1 MEVKLAT
8 NLVLKS
14 NFFGFLDN
22 LRIGFKMALISALVL
37 IGFAAIG
44 GAYYF
49 GEIRSAAFEAQ
60 QQNATKNELA
70 IEAVKYSFLD
80 ARRREKDFLARLD
93 EKYVAQHAEL
103 SQQIVA
109 EIADLSNRQ
118 VDTATRELWKDVS
131 LGFSSYAEKFSL
143 VVEIWR
149 KLGLTEKDGLLGN
162 LRGSVHAV
170 ETTLKEYDD
179 RDMTVT
185 MLMMRRHEKDFLARL
200 DPKYVGDVEKRHGE
214 FAGQLAVSTI
224 PDAEKAKIA
233 DLMNVYVRDFKA
245 AAAARLDV
253 DVQLKSLSQLFA
265 DVEPKLETI
274 VASYA
279 ATYDSALKSAAENR
293 DRTTMMFVIS
303 IVVATL
309 IVLGLCILVGHRIG
323 SAIQKMTSTM
333 QVLAQGDT
341 SVEVP
346 GVGRKDE
353 VGEMAAAV
361 QVFKENKI
369 EADRLAADSEREA
382 RAKQDRAE
390 RIEKRIGEFDSIV
403 NSVLQSLVS
412 SGDQLE
418 GAAQTM
424 SANAEE
430 TNVQSTAVASAA
442 EQASANVQTV
452 ATAAEELSS
461 SISEISRQMATST
474 EITSVA
480 VSESDRANEMV
491 KGLAEAADRIGE
503 VVALITDIAE
513 QTNLLALNATIEAA
527 RAGDAGKG
535 FAVVASEVKN
545 LANQTAKATEEIGAQ
560 IAGIQSAT
568 KGSVDAI
575 DRITGTI
582 QKINEISA
590 TVAAAVE
597 EQNAATQEI
606 ARNVEQA
613 ATGTQEVTAN
623 ISGVT
628 QAVSETG
635 QVSSQVLASA
645 KALSQQSDSLRT
657 QVDSFLTDIKAA

>member
-1 MEVKLAT
+1 VLAGIFGGVMVI
-8 NLVLKS
+8 LLAVV
-14 NFFGFLDN
+14 FGF
-22 LRIGFKMALISALVL
+22 ALTSGIAKPIDAITERMTAL
-37 IGFAAIG
+37 
-44 GAYYF
+44 
-49 GEIRSAAFEAQ
+49 
-60 QQNATKNELA
+60 
-70 IEAVKYSFLD
+70 
-80 ARRREKDFLARLD
+80 
-93 EKYVAQHAEL
+93 
-103 SQQIVA
+103 
-109 EIADLSNRQ
+109 
-118 VDTATRELWKDVS
+118 
-131 LGFSSYAEKFSL
+131 
-143 VVEIWR
+143 
-149 KLGLTEKDGLLGN
+149 
-162 LRGSVHAV
+162 
-170 ETTLKEYDD
+170 
-179 RDMTVT
+179 
-185 MLMMRRHEKDFLARL
+185 
-200 DPKYVGDVEKRHGE
+200 
-214 FAGQLAVSTI
+214 AG
-224 PDAEKAKIA
+224 
-233 DLMNVYVRDFKA
+233 
-245 AAAARLDV
+245 
-253 DVQLKSLSQLFA
+253 
-265 DVEPKLETI
+265 
-274 VASYA
+274 
-279 ATYDSALKSAAENR
+279 
-293 DRTTMMFVIS
+293 
-303 IVVATL
+303 
-309 IVLGLCILVGHRIG
+309 
-323 SAIQKMTSTM
+323 
-333 QVLAQGDT
+333 GDT